1 MTGAGHSTQLF
12 FQSLFFC
19 TTATSSTSFC
29 LPTTLDT
36 AALLVLVLV
45 LAHLTSL
52 SVLALLVAH
61 VVVPG
66 PNALRG
72 TEYSVPHEPGAFQ
85 SDGLDKASTSVSS
98 SLHRTFPPWFLCWA
112 TTHC

>member
-1 MTGAGHSTQLF
+1 MTGAGNQFQLF
-12 FQSLFFC
+12 FQFLFFLGC

-29 LPTTLDT
+29 LPTNLDT

-61 VVVPG
+61 VVVLG
-66 PNALRG
+66 PSALRG

-85 SDGLDKASTSVSS
+85 SDGLDKASPSPLGSFVGLLFT
-98 SLHRTFPPWFLCWA
+98 A
-112 TTHC
+112 N